1 VGLTRPEPVLKNRF
15 LVPECDF
22 SLSAIDADEEK
33 ADVAPI
39 EIGAREDKASDTG
52 RMKRVRRD
60 MVNTSNVGVDR

>member
-22 SLSAIDADEEK
+22 SLSAIGAEEEK

-39 EIGAREDKASDTG
+39 GIGAREDEASAIG
-52 RMKRVRRD
+52 RMNRVRRD
-60 MVNTSNVGVDR
+60 MVNTSDVRVDR